1 MPLLSIASVLD
12 CEPNRLAKV
21 VLLCSAN
28 RKAPHPAPAWDLY
41 RSEFFRLGKAYAQ
54 QYQPSRIFILSAE
67 HGLVPAERE
76 LQPYTMTMS
85 ALGQGDVK
93 SWGRL
98 VAIQLDEQ
106 IDLQRHQVVVLGL
119 GRFADPIVRHL
130 PHSTAPLARMT
141 LEGAMT
147 FLRQQVNRSESD
159 VHRTT

>member
-1 MPLLSIASVLD
+1 MLLLSIASVLD

-41 RSEFFRLGKAYAQ
+41 RSEFFRLGKAFAQ
-54 QYQPSRIFILSAE
+54 QYQPNRIFILSAA
-67 HGLVPAERE
+67 HGLVPAEQE

-93 SWGRL
+93 TWGKL
-98 VAIQLDEQ
+98 IATQLDEQ
-106 IDLQRHQVVVLGL
+106 IDLQRHQVMVLGL
-119 GRFADPIVRHL
+119 GRFANPIVRHL

-141 LEGAMT
+141 LEGAMN
-147 FLRQQVNRSESD
+147 FLRQQVNGSQPEAQ
-159 VHRTT
+159 

>member
-1 MPLLSIASVLD
+1 MNFELVP
-12 CEPNRLAKV
+12 LAKV

-28 RKAPHPAPAWDLY
+28 RKAPYAAPAWDLY

-54 QYQPSRIFILSAE
+54 QYEPIRIFILSAE

-93 SWGRL
+93 TWGQW
-98 VAIQLDEQ
+98 VATQLEEQ
-106 IDLQRHQVVVLGL
+106 IDLPRHEVVVLGL

-130 PHSTAPLARMT
+130 PHGTAPLARMT
-141 LEGAMT
+141 LKGAMN
-147 FLRQQVNRSESD
+147 FLRQQVNGSQPD
-159 VHRTT
+159 AP